1 MSVDAMRS
9 LVTRKGENFVYKTF
23 SEGSRD
29 DYGDVAYTVDASPPT
44 IRGIRSDRAHEVVF
58 TQTGEERKVDI
69 SVLVASPLLD
79 SAGSAVTLQ
88 DDMTD
93 RAATLTDAGGR
104 IYKMV
109 GLGHEASTPV
119 GASRILCVRQA
130 T

>member
-1 MSVDAMRS
+1 MRNF
-9 LVTRKGENFVYKTF
+9 VTRKGEDFVYKTF
-23 SEGSRD
+23 AEGSRD
-29 DYGDVAYTVDASPPT
+29 DYGDVAYTVNASPPT
-44 IRGIRSDRAHEVVF
+44 IRGIRSDRGQETVF
-58 TQTGEERKVDI
+58 TMTGEERKVDI

-79 SAGSAVTLQ
+79 STGSAVTLQ

-109 GLGHEASTPV
+109 GLGREAATPV
-119 GASRILCVRQA
+119 GAKRILCVRQA